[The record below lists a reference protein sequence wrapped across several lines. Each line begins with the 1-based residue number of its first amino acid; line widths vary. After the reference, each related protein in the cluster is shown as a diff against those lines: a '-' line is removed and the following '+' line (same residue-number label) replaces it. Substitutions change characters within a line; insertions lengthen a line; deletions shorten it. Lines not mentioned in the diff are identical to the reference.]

1 MRWLSLTLSVL
12 VIVANKA
19 LTTFCKIRVPA
30 ATIQNLLKQKFPV
43 QMEQYLLTLT
53 LCDPV
58 VRLNESANK
67 IGIEL
72 TLRLTVPGN
81 IISSE
86 WRGLVEGRLDYD
98 RDKGEFYL
106 LEPALQLVDVGGLLA
121 GYQNLVLSMAGILL
135 NQLFSITPIYKL
147 DQENFRHLLAK
158 LLLKSVTVHKDQ
170 ILIELGLY

>member
-30 ATIQNLLKQKFPV
+30 TTIQNLLKQKFPV

-53 LCDPV
+53 LCDPLV
-58 VRLNESANK
+58 KLDESANK

-81 IISSE
+81 IIGSE
-86 WRGLVEGRLDYD
+86 WRGLVEGRLHYN
-98 RDKGEFYL
+98 REKGEFYF
-106 LEPALQLVDVGGLLA
+106 LEPALKLA
-121 GYQNLVLSMAGILL
+121 DIEGFFAQYQNLILSMAGTLL
-135 NQLFSITPIYKL
+135 TGLFAVTPVYKL
-147 DQENFRHLLAK
+147 DQKDFRHLLTK